1 MEVKIERSRGG
12 EHGLVVGEAGGCER
26 RKEELQLGLVAVE
39 VERGNWRCGGVWIEK
54 CRVQR

>member
-1 MEVKIERSRGG
+1 ME
-12 EHGLVVGEAGGCER
+12 GLVVGEAGGCER
-26 RKEELQLGLVAVE
+26 RKEELQLGLVVVE